1 MQETTAFGKV
11 KEGGQR
17 QKKKVHIF
25 YKNVDA
31 WCDKRIIAL
40 DFCAGSEKL
49 YREASSCTPSLWVKT
64 LRGDL
69 LNQRAGECLGQLWLP
84 LLFGEVKKQ
93 VGDGLYLP
101 SGSTGKQD

>member
-1 MQETTAFGKV
+1 MHKKGGKIKKVCLQKKSHLLLGVKLGATMQETTAFGKV

-49 YREASSCTPSLWVKT
+49 YREASSRTPSL
-64 LRGDL
+64 
-69 LNQRAGECLGQLWLP
+69 
-84 LLFGEVKKQ
+84 
-93 VGDGLYLP
+93 
-101 SGSTGKQD
+101 